1 MMTYLRLIE
10 QCETGKEEGSIVCY
24 NTLRLREKGVQAE
37 EVGEDRS
44 KINAEYYLQTVIQQ
58 TMNEIVSSEDVLR
71 KLGANDEALDQKVHQ
86 SKYVTN
92 MIGKE
97 CGMNSLES
105 LDPHGGWTCKEI
117 RSQKREVILQ
127 LFFKEFAKR
136 IVKGLQDNFNSA
148 TSAQKQKNY
157 NMFIESFEGID
168 YSTLQEMWDYSEG
181 LNLTEFGAIHLLKNF
196 GYIEADLSKYEHYL
210 RIKHTLNEALE
221 ELEDLKRKSESSSSV
236 VGKKR
241 SLDEPEEEKPFKKVS
256 QEEGSS
262 SGLAGKKRSLDESKD
277 EHLPKKVNKE
287 VSLVDLKTRE
297 IEELNRQ
304 LIEAT
309 NSLQEVEME
318 EELPAVIIPD
328 RILTTRIPAD
338 ILRLKD
344 RWESVE
350 AKLGEEK
357 SLMESLQ
364 KRGLADEVKGL
375 ELSINDLKEK
385 CDAYKGEYE
394 LAYNILFPANT

>member
-1 MMTYLRLIE
+1 
-10 QCETGKEEGSIVCY
+10 
-24 NTLRLREKGVQAE
+24 
-37 EVGEDRS
+37 
-44 KINAEYYLQTVIQQ
+44 
-58 TMNEIVSSEDVLR
+58 
-71 KLGANDEALDQKVHQ
+71 
-86 SKYVTN
+86 
-92 MIGKE
+92 
-97 CGMNSLES
+97 
-105 LDPHGGWTCKEI
+105 
-117 RSQKREVILQ
+117 
-127 LFFKEFAKR
+127 
-136 IVKGLQDNFNSA
+136 
-148 TSAQKQKNY
+148 
-157 NMFIESFEGID
+157 
-168 YSTLQEMWDYSEG
+168 MWDYSEG

-236 VGKKR
+236 VGKKC
-241 SLDEPEEEKPFKKVS
+241 
-256 QEEGSS
+256 
-262 SGLAGKKRSLDESKD
+262 SLDESKD